1 MTQLRKIKWMTV
13 DHPITSSLIIGVLN
27 IRAVQKLKMHKWA
40 NAVISLIDK
49 NKGRRLQLF

>member
-27 IRAVQKLKMHKWA
+27 IRAVQKLNSSYIPMLA
-40 NAVISLIDK
+40 LRIINMLACL
-49 NKGRRLQLF
+49 